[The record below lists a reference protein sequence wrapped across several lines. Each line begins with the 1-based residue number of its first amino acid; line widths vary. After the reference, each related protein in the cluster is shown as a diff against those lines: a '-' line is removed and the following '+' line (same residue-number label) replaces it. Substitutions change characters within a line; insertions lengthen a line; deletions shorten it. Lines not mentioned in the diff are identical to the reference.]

1 MKVDLAE
8 GRRLLDAHLTAERTL
23 DQADAWWDWCD
34 DNAEAMLTLLEQ
46 ARGVLTEAEE
56 WYERAVESELAIP
69 TWVFDAE
76 ELRGALTATDTGKAA
91 TTHSYI
97 SQEQRDAIYIDPTL
111 GNADK
116 ETDVL

>member
-46 ARGVLTEAEE
+46 A
-56 WYERAVESELAIP
+56 
-69 TWVFDAE
+69 
-76 ELRGALTATDTGKAA
+76 
-91 TTHSYI
+91 
-97 SQEQRDAIYIDPTL
+97 
-111 GNADK
+111 K
-116 ETDVL
+116 EKSDG